1 VRALGVI
8 QARGSSKR
16 LPRKN
21 LLPLNGHPLIAYMIG
36 AAGQAGLD
44 RAIVSTEDAQIA
56 EVARREGADVP
67 FRRPESL
74 AADFAED
81 CDILLH
87 AHDTVA
93 EQEGRG
99 YDIIVLLQ
107 PTTPFVL
114 PETIAN
120 CVRIMKT
127 TDANCCFAV
136 RPVAEPPQWMFR
148 SRDDGTVEPFLGR
161 RLEGEIAH
169 AQKVARPWYPT
180 GAAYA
185 ARTAVLRRERA
196 LFVEPLRTVE
206 MDPLRSIDIDEEID
220 LRLADM
226 VAKWRGFN
234 VFGR

>member
-1 VRALGVI
+1 MRALGVI

-21 LLPLNGHPLIAYMIG
+21 LRLLNGRPLIAYMIG
-36 AAGQAGLD
+36 AAKQAGLD
-44 RAIVSTEDAQIA
+44 RTILSTEDAEIA

-67 FRRPESL
+67 FRRPEGL

-93 EQEGRG
+93 EQEGSG

-114 PETIAN
+114 PETIAA
-120 CVRIMKT
+120 CVETMKT
-127 TDANCCFAV
+127 TDANCCIAA
-136 RPVAEPPQWMFR
+136 RQVAEPPEWMFR
-148 SRDDGTVEPFLGR
+148 RRNDGTLEPLLGR
-161 RLEGEIAH
+161 RIEGEIAH
-169 AQKVARPWYPT
+169 GQKVTPTLYPT

-185 ARTAVLRRERA
+185 VRTPVLRRERT
-196 LFVEPLRTVE
+196 LFVEPVRAVE
-206 MDPLRSIDIDEEID
+206 MEPLRSIDVDEEID
-220 LRLADM
+220 LLLADLA
-226 VAKWRGFN
+226 AKRWGFN
-234 VFGR
+234 VLGR